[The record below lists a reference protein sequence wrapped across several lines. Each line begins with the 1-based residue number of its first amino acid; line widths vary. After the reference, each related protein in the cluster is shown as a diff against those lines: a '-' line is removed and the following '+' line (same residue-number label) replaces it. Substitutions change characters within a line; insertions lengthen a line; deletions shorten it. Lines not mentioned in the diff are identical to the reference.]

1 MIILD
6 LPNWIVYVS
15 WFVFVNLA
23 IVFILILWLVL
34 LNKRDM
40 RREQQY
46 LESKVDG
53 YIERQSRPWK

>member
-15 WFVFVNLA
+15 WFVFVKLA
-23 IVFILILWLVL
+23 IVFVLILWLVF

-40 RREQQY
+40 RREQLY